1 MSSKEQKYILSIAN
15 LVSEGLI
22 DPETARKLSRLTPA
36 YELIAFLIDMLSFDT
51 QTVQSFTA
59 RILERES

>member
-1 MSSKEQKYILSIAN
+1 MTKQEKYIQAIGS

-22 DPETARKLSRLTPA
+22 DSETARKLSRLTPA
-36 YELIAFLIDMLSFDT
+36 YELIAFLIDILSFDV

>member
-1 MSSKEQKYILSIAN
+1 MTKQEKYIQAIGS

-22 DPETARKLSRLTPA
+22 DSETARKLSRLAPC
-36 YELIAFLIDMLSFDT
+36 YELIAMLADMVKMDV
-51 QTVQSFTA
+51 QTVNTFLN

>member
-1 MSSKEQKYILSIAN
+1 MTKQEKYIQAIGS

-22 DPETARKLSRLTPA
+22 DSETARKLSRLTPA
-36 YELIAFLIDMLSFDT
+36 YELIAFLIDMLSFDV

>member
-1 MSSKEQKYILSIAN
+1 MTKQEKYIQAIGS

-22 DPETARKLSRLTPA
+22 DTETARKLSRLTPA
-36 YELIAFLIDMLSFDT
+36 YELIAFLVDMLSFDV
-51 QTVQSFTA
+51 QTVQNFTQ

>member
-1 MSSKEQKYILSIAN
+1 MTKQEKYIQAIGS

-22 DPETARKLSRLTPA
+22 DSETARKLSRLTPA
-36 YELIAFLIDMLSFDT
+36 YELIAFLIDMLSFDI

>member
-1 MSSKEQKYILSIAN
+1 MTKQEKYIQAIGS

-22 DPETARKLSRLTPA
+22 DTETARKLSRLTPA

>member
-1 MSSKEQKYILSIAN
+1 MTKQYKYIQAIGS

-22 DPETARKLSRLTPA
+22 DLETARKLSRLAPC
-36 YELIAFLIDMLSFDT
+36 YELIAMLADMVKMDV
-51 QTVQSFTA
+51 QTVNTFLN

>member
-1 MSSKEQKYILSIAN
+1 MTKQEKYIQAIGS

-22 DPETARKLSRLTPA
+22 DTETARKLSRLTPA
-36 YELIAFLIDMLSFDT
+36 YELISFLIDMLAYDVN
-51 QTVQSFTA
+51 TVQSFTR

>member
-1 MSSKEQKYILSIAN
+1 MTKQEKYIQAIGS

-36 YELIAFLIDMLSFDT
+36 YELIAFLIDMLSFDV

>member
-1 MSSKEQKYILSIAN
+1 MTKQDKYIQAIGS

-36 YELIAFLIDMLSFDT
+36 YELIAFLIDMLSFDV
-51 QTVQSFTA
+51 QTVQSFTQ

>member
-1 MSSKEQKYILSIAN
+1 MTKQEKYIQAIGS

-22 DPETARKLSRLTPA
+22 DSETARKLSRLTPA
-36 YELIAFLIDMLSFDT
+36 YELIAFLVDMLSFDV

>member
-1 MSSKEQKYILSIAN
+1 MTKQDKYIQAIGS

>member
-1 MSSKEQKYILSIAN
+1 MTKQEKYIQAIGS

-22 DPETARKLSRLTPA
+22 DTETARKLSRLTPA
-36 YELIAFLIDMLSFDT
+36 YELIAFLIDMLSFDV

>member
-1 MSSKEQKYILSIAN
+1 MTKQEKYIQAIGS

-22 DPETARKLSRLTPA
+22 DSETARKLSRLTPA

>member
-1 MSSKEQKYILSIAN
+1 MTKQEKYIQAIGS

-51 QTVQSFTA
+51 QTVQSFTQ

>member
-1 MSSKEQKYILSIAN
+1 MTKQYKYIQAIGS

-22 DPETARKLSRLTPA
+22 DPETARKLSRLTPT

>member
-1 MSSKEQKYILSIAN
+1 MTKQEKYIQAIGS

-22 DPETARKLSRLTPA
+22 DSETARKLSRLTPPMS
-36 YELIAFLIDMLSFDT
+36 LIAFLIDMLSFDV
-51 QTVQSFTA
+51 QTVQSFTQ

>member
-1 MSSKEQKYILSIAN
+1 MSSKEQKYVQAIGS

>member
-1 MSSKEQKYILSIAN
+1 MTKQEKYIQAIGS

-22 DPETARKLSRLTPA
+22 DSETARKLSRLTPA
-36 YELIAFLIDMLSFDT
+36 YELIAFLIDMLSFDV
-51 QTVQSFTA
+51 QTVQSFTQ

>member
-1 MSSKEQKYILSIAN
+1 MTKQEKYIQAIGS